1 MGPDNESRTNGGGV
15 HREREMRQRKA
26 NRVNIGKIVGLE
38 REWVARSRE
47 FLSCGEFG
55 GREARWEELGWTL
68 KYGTGLV
75 IKREPGACALVLSH
89 LNFPHITAEYRF
101 QLFKSEQAF
110 FNKGA
115 LVNIGPDSR
124 DKGST
129 DQAWASS
136 HSYHKTVTRNS
147 YCNSL
152 KQTPVSKDRKTKTS
166 GNQTYINVTAV
177 CLANHVLD
185 DLLFLKF
192 P

>member
-26 NRVNIGKIVGLE
+26 NRVNIGKIAGLE
-38 REWVARSRE
+38 REWVARGRE

-68 KYGTGLV
+68 NYGTGL
-75 IKREPGACALVLSH
+75 IKSEPGACALVLSH

-124 DKGST
+124 DKEVLTRPEPAPTVIIRQWPET
-129 DQAWASS
+129 D
-136 HSYHKTVTRNS
+136 S

-177 CLANHVLD
+177 CLVNHVLD

>member
-1 MGPDNESRTNGGGV
+1 
-15 HREREMRQRKA
+15 MRQRKA

-38 REWVARSRE
+38 RKWVARCRE
-47 FLSCGEFG
+47 FLSWGEFG

-101 QLFKSEQAF
+101 QFFKSKQAF

-115 LVNIGPDSR
+115 LVNTGPDSR

-136 HSYHKTVTRNS
+136 HSIIRQWPKMDS

-152 KQTPVSKDRKTKTS
+152 KQTPVCPKTEKPKH
-166 GNQTYINVTAV
+166 QAIK
-177 CLANHVLD
+177 LILM
-185 DLLFLKF
+185 
-192 P
+192 